1 MIKKTAPM
9 PKIIQTRRVFKAAAL
24 SLLLGLSF
32 AATAEENR
40 GVQSSAV
47 DKEAPI
53 HALETLS
60 SIKNAKPLSVTVPKI
75 EEFTTKSG
83 IKVLL
88 VQTPTLPIVDVALR
102 FNAGSA
108 RDGEIRPTGF
118 GIAGMTAAMLTQ
130 GTKTLT
136 EDDFTKAAETLGINL
151 SSTAYQDMFIV
162 SLRSLSDDE
171 HLLPAADLMSQMLT
185 EPTFDSTILER
196 NKSRQLVG
204 LKQQKQDPA
213 YLAAI
218 AFSEALYGDHPY
230 AHPTVGTLET
240 VPTITKEDLTKFWQR
255 YLVANNASMAIT
267 GNVTRAQAEAL
278 ANRITKDLPKGQAA
292 STLPEPQP
300 LTAPKH
306 IHIPFDS
313 TQTTVIMGQ
322 VGNKRATDPKAQQ
335 EQTNFAVGND
345 VLAGGDFNARLM
357 TEVRQNLGYTYGI
370 SGGMSPMLTRGPY
383 QISFSTRNDKARAA
397 IDASLKVIDDTLT
410 NGITQSEMQLTK
422 DSLKNSFPMSFSS
435 NASING
441 TLGMMNFY
449 NLPNDYLA
457 NYNRRIDNVTL
468 ASVNQSLRSNLN
480 PDKFLIVTIGK
491 DNPWENKTK
500 PTKKKRR

>member
-1 MIKKTAPM
+1 MPKMIKKQV
-9 PKIIQTRRVFKAAAL
+9 IIKTAAL
-24 SLLLGLSF
+24 SLLLGLNA
-32 AATAEENR
+32 AATAEEGR
-40 GVQSSAV
+40 SVQSSAI

-53 HALETLS
+53 HALDTLT
-60 SIKNAKPLSVTVPKI
+60 SIKNAKPLNVTVPKI

-88 VQTPTLPIVDVALR
+88 VQTPTLPIIDVALR

-108 RDGEIRPTGF
+108 RDGEIRPDGF

-130 GTKTLT
+130 GTKSLT
-136 EDDFTKAAETLGINL
+136 EDDFTKAAETLGVNL
-151 SSTAYQDMFIV
+151 SSMAYQDMFIV

-171 HLLPAADLMSQMLT
+171 HLLPAADLMAQMLT
-185 EPTFDSTILER
+185 EPTFDSAILER

-213 YLAAI
+213 YLASI

-230 AHPTVGTLET
+230 AHPTVGTLDT
-240 VPTITKEDLTKFWQR
+240 VPTITKDDLTKFWQR

-267 GNVTRAQAEAL
+267 GNVTRTQAEAL
-278 ANRITKDLPKGQAA
+278 ADRITKDLPKGQAA
-292 STLPEPQP
+292 RLLPEPKP
-300 LTAPKH
+300 LTEPKR

-322 VGNKRATDPKAQQ
+322 LGNKRATDPKAQQ

-397 IDASLKVIDDTLT
+397 IDASLKVIDDTLKD
-410 NGITQSEMQLTK
+410 GITQSEMQLTK
-422 DSLKNSFPMSFSS
+422 DGLKNSFPMSFSS

-449 NLPNDYLA
+449 QLPNDYLA
-457 NYNRRIDNVTL
+457 NYDKRIDNVTL
-468 ASVNQSLRSNLN
+468 NSVNQSLRNNLH
-480 PDKFLIVTIGK
+480 PDKFLIVTVGK
-491 DNPWENKTK
+491 NDPWQAPVTKNKTK
-500 PTKKKRR
+500 KKVIKKR